1 MPEGTGMNKSWWS
14 RPENKG
20 AIIPLAIAAGAVI
33 MFGSAIG
40 AFIVQALTNMIETG
54 IMVGAILT
62 LVIFHKEAWY
72 IYRGVIR
79 WLMHFFIEM
88 DPIGIRKTYREEM
101 QKRLDEFDSAVQG
114 LNTTARELNSAINKN
129 QAEIEHQKSIF
140 TAAIK
145 NPTAQNNIQKGV
157 AARQV
162 DRLTGYMTRW
172 ANSLKQVKFLIATL
186 TQFRTLCDAQIQDLT
201 NDIQAQ
207 ELDLK
212 VAKSTK
218 KGVRGAWAILRKSG
232 KDADM
237 DAEASAVI
245 QQQYDSAL
253 GEMDHLLDITKDMMA
268 TSNLEDEAAVE
279 KMTKMLTDWSS
290 KNGSVAFGG
299 KDASMTKAD
308 IIQQAAQEAS
318 KDTPTPIL
326 DKIVLS
332 KGGDD
337 ETYAALL
344 GGR

>member
-1 MPEGTGMNKSWWS
+1 MPDGVGTGKSWWS

-20 AIIPLAIAAGAVI
+20 ALVPLAIAAGAIIV
-33 MFGSAIG
+33 FGSAIG
-40 AFIVQALTNMIETG
+40 SFIVQALTNMLETAA
-54 IMVGAILT
+54 MVGVFLT
-62 LVIFHKEAWY
+62 LAIFHKEAWY

-79 WLMHFFIEM
+79 WFMHFFIEM

-114 LNTTARELNSAINKN
+114 LNTTARELNTAICKN
-129 QAEIEHQKSIF
+129 QSEIEHQKNIF
-140 TAAIK
+140 AAAIK
-145 NPTAQNNIQKGV
+145 NPTPQNNIQKGV
-157 AARQV
+157 AARQA
-162 DRLTGYMTRW
+162 DRLTGYVNRW

-237 DAEASAVI
+237 DAEASQVI

-279 KMTKMLTDWSS
+279 KMTKMLSDWSS
-290 KNGSVAFGG
+290 KNGTVTFGG
-299 KDASMTKAD
+299 KDAAMTKAD
-308 IIQQAAQEAS
+308 IIQQAAQEAA
-318 KDTPTPIL
+318 KEGPTPIL
-326 DKIVLS
+326 DHIIKS
-332 KGGDD
+332 AGGDD
-337 ETYAALL
+337 ETYAALM
-344 GGR
+344 R